1 MTNAQPRTKQMEFT
15 YTARAKNGTIE
26 HDVITAFNEK
36 AVVEALRSRGL
47 MPTSIKQVRK
57 NLDMSSA
64 LDFLTR
70 IKLIDKI
77 TFIKNLG
84 VMVKSGMPVSRSL
97 KIMSEQTSNKKFAKI
112 VADVA
117 RSVESGSSL
126 AQSLAKYPNVF
137 TPLFVSMVQVG
148 EVSGNLEQNL
158 RYLSDQL
165 QRDYELVSKAKSAMT
180 YPIIVIIALILVGF
194 AMFTFVLPKLTDTFK
209 EFNAELPVMTKMVIS
224 AVDIFSKFGIF
235 LFIGLILLGIGFN
248 YWRKTHGGRLVVQK
262 IALHVPVFGKIVKKI
277 NVARFVGVFAS
288 LLKSGM
294 PIVDALDV
302 SANVVGNIYY
312 KKAINDAAN
321 KVRVGSTL
329 ASVFKKY
336 PTLFDPLVIQIMEVG
351 EESGTTDV
359 ILSEVATFYEAE
371 VSEVMKNL
379 SSILEPVIMMV
390 VGVVVGF
397 LAVALISP
405 IYSIS
410 QSVG

>member
-1 MTNAQPRTKQMEFT
+1 MEFA
-15 YTARAKNGTIE
+15 YIARAKNGTIE
-26 HDVITAFNEK
+26 QDVLTAYNEK

-47 MPTSIKQVRK
+47 MPTSIKPVRK
-57 NLDMSSA
+57 SFDMSA
-64 LDFLTR
+64 FLDFLTR

-84 VMVKSGMPVSRSL
+84 VMVRSGMPVSKSL

-112 VADVA
+112 VADVS

-137 TPLFVSMVQVG
+137 SPLFVSMVQVG

-180 YPIIVIIALILVGF
+180 YPIIVIIALILVAF

-209 EFNAELPVMTKMVIS
+209 EFNAELPATTKLVMA
-224 AVDIFSKFGIF
+224 AVDFFSKYGLYAFIF
-235 LFIGLILLGIGFN
+235 FILMAIAFN
-248 YWRKTHGGRLVVQK
+248 FWRKTAAGHIVVHK
-262 IALHVPVFGKIVKKI
+262 VALHVPVLGKVVRKI
-277 NVARFVGVFAS
+277 NVARFVGVFSS

-294 PIVDALDV
+294 PIVDSLDV
-302 SANVVGNIYY
+302 SANVVGNVYY
-312 KKAINDAAN
+312 KKAITDASN

-359 ILSEVATFYEAE
+359 ILAEVATFYEAE

-379 SSILEPVIMMV
+379 SSILEPVIMLV